1 MKTATIRELK
11 HETSR
16 VLGWAEAGESVQ
28 VSRRGKVA
36 VIISAPTSRVR
47 SKRPDFIAR
56 LAAVYGDTALGTTAT
71 DVICGARGER

>member
-36 VIISAPTSRVR
+36 VVISAPSSRVQR
-47 SKRPDFIAR
+47 KRPDFLGR
-56 LAAVYGDTALGTTAT
+56 LAAIYGTKPLGTSAT
-71 DVICGARGER
+71 DLISEARGAR